1 MERYLILED
10 GTVFIGQAF
19 GYQSVVSGT
28 LKIYTGAQGYQE
40 VMTSP
45 NNEETIV
52 IYAYPS
58 IGNSGIN
65 IEDDQ
70 SLQGGCS
77 GVIVRQYS
85 MTPSHWRS
93 KKSLEEAMILNKIPG
108 ITDID
113 TRRLVRYIRQNNIK
127 TAIISDTLES
137 SKSSDEKPS
146 IKHINGTYQVQG
158 KGPRVTILDF
168 GVNQTMIQNL
178 MNHQCHITVLPYTS
192 SIETIAATYP
202 DGILLSNGSLVNE
215 VQDNHI
221 EAIKSNFKSIPIL
234 GLGLGAHLL
243 LGVLPENR
251 MFDSS
256 QTTAMKPQLVKS
268 LYGGF
273 KAIDEHVMTLEKD
286 LNTDVTL
293 AYKYSYQSIY
303 GYDYEESDPRTES
316 IIQTFI
322 ENMKQEK
329 EQH

>member
-10 GTVFIGQAF
+10 GTVFRGKAF
-19 GYQSVVSGT
+19 GHQMEVTGT

-45 NNEETIV
+45 NNQDNIV
-52 IYAYPS
+52 IYTYPS
-58 IGNSGIN
+58 VGNSGIN
-65 IEDDQ
+65 IEDNQ
-70 SLQGGCS
+70 SLQGGCL
-77 GVIVRQYS
+77 GIIVRHYS
-85 MTPSHWRS
+85 INPSHWRS
-93 KKSLEEAMILNKIPG
+93 KKSLEEVMLLNKIPG

-113 TRRLVRYIRQNNIK
+113 TRMLVRYIRKNNIK
-127 TAIISDTLES
+127 TAIISDTLEP
-137 SKSSDEKPS
+137 SKSYDSKPNH
-146 IKHINGTYQVQG
+146 IHINGTYQVQG
-158 KGPRVTILDF
+158 RGPRVTILDL
-168 GVNQTMIQNL
+168 GVNQTLIQNL
-178 MNHQCHITVLPYTS
+178 MNQQCHISVLPYTS

-215 VQDNHI
+215 IHDNHI
-221 EAIKSNFKSIPIL
+221 EAIKSNFNSIPII

-243 LGVLPENR
+243 LGVLPENK

-256 QTTAMKPQLVKS
+256 QTTTMKPQLVKS

-273 KAIDEHVMTLEKD
+273 KVLDEHVLALEKD

-293 AYKYSYQSIY
+293 AYKYSYQPIY

-329 EQH
+329 EQY